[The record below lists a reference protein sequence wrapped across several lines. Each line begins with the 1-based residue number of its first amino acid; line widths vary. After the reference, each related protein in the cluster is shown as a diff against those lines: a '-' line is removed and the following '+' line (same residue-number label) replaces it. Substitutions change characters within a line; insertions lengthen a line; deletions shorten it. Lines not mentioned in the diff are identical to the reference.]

1 MGTMKKYEK
10 QLPYQIKLWDMA
22 NIYVQGTTK
31 DYLNFK
37 QKHMELLVEYRAETD
52 SLNKQISKGNV
63 KIDEI
68 QNKIHVMKEHSLKG
82 AIVRS
87 ATKFMKIEEAPSKL
101 FYAAESVFHE
111 KEAKTITVLKD
122 KFG

>member
-1 MGTMKKYEK
+1 
-10 QLPYQIKLWDMA
+10 MA
-22 NIYVQGTTK
+22 NIYIQGTTK

-68 QNKIHVMKEHSLKG
+68 LNKIHVMKEHSLKG

-87 ATKFMKIEEAPSKL
+87 TTKFMKIEEAPSKP